1 MFKEARNKSEYSG
14 FINLVLEKKDNKT
27 IAVKKYYEGLV
38 KISPTIKM
46 DIENI
51 PTYYLLQLGGGYI
64 EGEKYKSIFKLENEA
79 RAIITTQASAKVYKC
94 LNGIKIEQDTEIYLG
109 ENSIL
114 EYITDSVILYKDAI
128 YKQVNNIY
136 LDESSTLIYSDGI
149 TAGWSP
155 EGENFKYK
163 SVQLKS
169 NVYINNKLVLL
180 DNLIINPSENDVTKL
195 GFFEEY
201 SNFGTLLVINKEID
215 DLVINDL
222 RKIIGV
228 LNLPIDFGVSKL
240 EVNGFV
246 LRVLGNLSQHIEK
259 AILACHNYIRRRFLG
274 SKDLII
280 RKY

>member
-109 ENSIL
+109 ENRL
-114 EYITDSVILYKDAI
+114 
-128 YKQVNNIY
+128 
-136 LDESSTLIYSDGI
+136 
-149 TAGWSP
+149 
-155 EGENFKYK
+155 
-163 SVQLKS
+163 
-169 NVYINNKLVLL
+169 
-180 DNLIINPSENDVTKL
+180 
-195 GFFEEY
+195 
-201 SNFGTLLVINKEID
+201 
-215 DLVINDL
+215 
-222 RKIIGV
+222 
-228 LNLPIDFGVSKL
+228 
-240 EVNGFV
+240 
-246 LRVLGNLSQHIEK
+246 
-259 AILACHNYIRRRFLG
+259 
-274 SKDLII
+274 
-280 RKY
+280 

>member
-169 NVYINNKLVLL
+169 NVYINNKLVLSPRCRTEEDVEKQANKYDCVICGSDQTWNL
-180 DNLIINPSENDVTKL
+180 DPSVRYQNAVYFL
-195 GFFEEY
+195 
-201 SNFGTLLVINKEID
+201 NFPKHQRRISYATS
-215 DLVINDL
+215 
-222 RKIIGV
+222 
-228 LNLPIDFGVSKL
+228 FGQWV
-240 EVNGFV
+240 
-246 LRVLGNLSQHIEK
+246 EK
-259 AILACHNYIRRRFLG
+259 APEHEDEFLP
-274 SKDLII
+274 
-280 RKY
+280 